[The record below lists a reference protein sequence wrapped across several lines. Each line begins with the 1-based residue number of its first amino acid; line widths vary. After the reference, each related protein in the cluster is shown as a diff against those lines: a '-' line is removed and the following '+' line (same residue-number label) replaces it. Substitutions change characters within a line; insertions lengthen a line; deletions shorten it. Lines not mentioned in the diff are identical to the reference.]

1 MSMGAQVNSVVVGMG
16 GCTTIGTCIPA
27 IRAAVGGEI
36 NCFTSSDHL
45 RHRQSG
51 EPITLAMMELLAKH
65 APVEDRMMA
74 LVRWAAGDALR
85 PWPDIAVKAGIQG
98 YGLPV
103 ILCVPPVRPGFSKE
117 AQIRL
122 SRGIINSLPVRF
134 DASNCTLLDTG
145 HESGLAALQYA
156 QALMAKEHLPACLVG
171 GVDSYVDIDMLHFLE
186 KQERL
191 KEDERAG
198 GLIPGE
204 GAGFLLVCRKDFAV
218 RHRLD
223 FYAELI
229 SLARGYEPT
238 PWYVG
243 KPTTGQGLTRV
254 LQEVFN
260 SPGLKTGRAEVT
272 YCDMNGEFWRADEWS
287 FAYLRT
293 AGRHGEPLNLRH
305 PADCWGDIGAASG
318 TLLVALAAMD
328 LSCEEEKDKRALI
341 WTASDVT
348 PYRSACVIQ
357 A

>member
-1 MSMGAQVNSVVVGMG
+1 VSMGTQVSSVVVGMG
-16 GCTTIGTCIPA
+16 GCTTIGTCLPS

-36 NCFTSSDHL
+36 ACFTSSDHL

-51 EPITLAMMELLAKH
+51 EPITLAMMELTAKH
-65 APVEDRMMA
+65 TPVEERMMV
-74 LVRWAAGDALR
+74 LVRGAAEDALLS
-85 PWPDIAVKAGIQG
+85 WSEIAARAGIPG
-98 YGLPV
+98 YRLPV
-103 ILCVPPVRPGFSKE
+103 ILCVPPMRPGFSKE

-122 SRGIINSLPVRF
+122 SRRIAKSLPVRF
-134 DASNCTLLDTG
+134 DASNCTLLNTG
-145 HESGLAALQYA
+145 HESGLSALQYA
-156 QALMAKEHLPACLVG
+156 HGLMGKDHLPACLVG
-171 GVDSYVDIDMLHFLE
+171 GVDSYVDIDTLHWLE

-191 KEDERAG
+191 KGDEQAG

-204 GAGFLLVCRKDFAV
+204 GAGFLLICRKEFAV

-223 FYAELI
+223 FYAELV
-229 SLARGYEPT
+229 SLARGYEPA

-243 KPTTGQGLTRV
+243 KPTTGQGLTRT
-254 LQEVFN
+254 LQEVFK
-260 SPGLKTGRAEVT
+260 SPRLKTKRAEVT
-272 YCDMNGEFWRADEWS
+272 YCDMNGESWRAEEWS

-293 AGRHGEPLNLRH
+293 AGHHGEPLDLRH

-318 TLLVALAAMD
+318 ILLVALAAMD

-357 A
+357 V